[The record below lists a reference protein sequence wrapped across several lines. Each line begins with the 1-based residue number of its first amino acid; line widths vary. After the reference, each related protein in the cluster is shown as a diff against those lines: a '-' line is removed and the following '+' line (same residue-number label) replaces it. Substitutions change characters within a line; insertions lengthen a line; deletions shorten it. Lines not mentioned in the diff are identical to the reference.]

1 MIQLQ
6 DPEME
11 RGLELLQDLERE
23 RERETE
29 QLQGLEMKR
38 GMELEHIFF
47 GKMVFS
53 FS

>member
-11 RGLELLQDLERE
+11 RGLKLLQDLE